1 MGHQLTDKELAVAIP
16 MLVLKS
22 STMDTVVVRKTH
34 R

>member
-1 MGHQLTDKELAVAIP
+1 MGHLLMGTELAVAKSKS
-16 MLVLKS
+16 VLKL